1 MYIDLYILVFFFSYS
16 LFFSEGWLHGRRRW
30 RNATGRRPPGRFSCP
45 VAAPRIKNAPNPC
58 SIFHFLLILNESAIS
73 HTTVS
78 FASLHVYLNCMC
90 WRISSIPLPITK
102 TRTLRLI
109 SLHSLV
115 CGVCIFSLCFP
126 CCNPLLCFLS
136 TCRCIVAV
144 DLLPRRT
151 LVLPP
156 TLGVVAA
163 AAAVAKALPGALAL
177 LWTLIVHKRV
187 LNSRRKR
194 LHLLPLLQ
202 LPTMELLT
210 CECVI
215 PNFVVRPWEELL
227 LQPLLTRVPLRVPQE
242 GN

>member
-45 VAAPRIKNAPNPC
+45 VAAPRIQNAPNPC
-58 SIFHFLLILNESAIS
+58 SIFHFLLILNESTIS

-115 CGVCIFSLCFP
+115 CGVCIFPLCFP
-126 CCNPLLCFLS
+126 CGNPLLCFKWFKF
-136 TCRCIVAV
+136 
-144 DLLPRRT
+144 T
-151 LVLPP
+151 LKPP
-156 TLGVVAA
+156 YS
-163 AAAVAKALPGALAL
+163 
-177 LWTLIVHKRV
+177 IVHDK
-187 LNSRRKR
+187 LR
-194 LHLLPLLQ
+194 LAIWDTSFWTFWLKFGHKGP
-202 LPTMELLT
+202 
-210 CECVI
+210 
-215 PNFVVRPWEELL
+215 
-227 LQPLLTRVPLRVPQE
+227 
-242 GN
+242 